1 MTSPT
6 DPTNDPFEEQLRQ
19 LLKAEADTVTTSP
32 EALNLIR
39 ERTERN
45 RGSIWFGLPWLRPAL
60 AVAGAT
66 LIAASVIMSSPQ
78 VRDHVLEIVPAGAD
92 REGTLTERGQSEDVA
107 VPDPS
112 TGSVDGT
119 TQPEPVPPEKPAASP
134 SPEVEEEGSAPEEDP
149 KTASTCPEPVEGPSP
164 SPTATSGEDGEAGAA
179 EKEGCEPVEKP
190 SPGTGGDEGTGEGEG
205 DSATGEDGTGTGGGG
220 EDTGSGEG
228 GGDTGTGGG
237 GEDTGGTVGTG
248 TADGDTTSKT
258 ASGS

>member
-92 REGTLTERGQSEDVA
+92 REGTLTDQGRGDDVP
-107 VPDPS
+107 VPEAS
-112 TGSVDGT
+112 TGSVDGA
-119 TQPEPVPPEKPAASP
+119 TQPEPAPPEKPTAPP
-134 SPEVEEEGSAPEEDP
+134 SPEVEEADPTSEEAPE
-149 KTASTCPEPVEGPSP
+149 TASTTCPR
-164 SPTATSGEDGEAGAA
+164 
-179 EKEGCEPVEKP
+179 PVEKP
-190 SPGTGGDEGTGEGEG
+190 SPTAAGGGDGEGAAATGGGKDCEPSEKPSPDTGGDGGDGDTGETGTGGDTGEG
-205 DSATGEDGTGTGGGG
+205 GTGTGGGTDDG
-220 EDTGSGEG
+220 GSGPG
-228 GGDTGTGGG
+228 TGTGGG
-237 GEDTGGTVGTG
+237 EETGGTGGSDTTG
-248 TADGDTTSKT
+248 DDTTSKT
-258 ASGS
+258 VTGN